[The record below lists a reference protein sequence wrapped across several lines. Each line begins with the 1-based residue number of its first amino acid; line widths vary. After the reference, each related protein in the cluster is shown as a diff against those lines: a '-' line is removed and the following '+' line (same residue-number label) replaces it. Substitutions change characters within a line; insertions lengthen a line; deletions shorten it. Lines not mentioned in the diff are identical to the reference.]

1 MDLPD
6 PVKIEDVT
14 SLVEWVEEAHREKV
28 ITLWF
33 RGHQEVCS
41 DIRPAFLRSDVEEV
55 LTGNTSW
62 AEAEKEWG
70 GVVGPRE
77 REFNNEFFRRAA
89 SMLLSPSDLVETY
102 FLAQHHGLPTRLLDW
117 TTNPLVA
124 LFFVVSGN
132 RGKDGEVV
140 VAVPRYRDVA
150 DPSREKAFMFSK
162 RSGVVEKAVAS
173 FFGEAELPSD
183 APQIIFIEPDL
194 TSPRFASQGARFSL
208 HISNTQPTP
217 SDLVVRLPV
226 PAPHKP
232 VLQETLRMMG
242 VSWAALF
249 PDLDHLCRE
258 MQAGW
263 GFDL

>member
-33 RGHQEVCS
+33 RGHQEVRS
-41 DIRPAFLRSDVEEV
+41 DICPAFLRSDVEEV

-62 AEAEKEWG
+62 AEAENEWG
-70 GVVGPRE
+70 GVVGPGE

-89 SMLLSPSDLVETY
+89 SMLLNRRDLVETY

-124 LFFVVSGN
+124 LFFAVSGN
-132 RGKDGEVV
+132 RGNDGEVV

-150 DPSREKAFMFSK
+150 DPSGEKAFMFSK

-183 APQIIFIEPDL
+183 APQIIFIEPDF

-226 PAPHKP
+226 PARRKP

-242 VSWAALF
+242 VSWASLF

-263 GFDL
+263 GFDP